1 MPLAKTAFVIEPSPS
16 VEEAAHPIERV
27 PSRQANV
34 IASGD
39 RATSLRSVSSI
50 TPGPGV
56 PGPNF
61 QPRNPVI
68 TGEAH
73 YKGKMPV
80 DGIISGQLHAS
91 GSNLTIKQR
100 PRNVRVESAP
110 ELDGEISFK
119 DMLRINGYIA
129 GSVFSQKGTLIIDE
143 SAQVDAFIDVNVAI
157 INGKVNG
164 EIVGRERV
172 ELGLGAVINGNIS
185 TPKLSIKPGATFQ
198 GDCRMLTAESA

>member
-1 MPLAKTAFVIEPSPS
+1 MPLPKTAFILEPSS
-16 VEEAAHPIERV
+16 TVEETAPLIERV
-27 PSRQANV
+27 PTRLPNV
-34 IASGD
+34 IAGGD

-50 TPGPGV
+50 RPGPAA
-56 PGPNF
+56 NF

-91 GSNLTIKQR
+91 GGNLTIKQR
-100 PRNVRVESAP
+100 PRNVRIESLP

-119 DMLRINGYIA
+119 DLLRVNGYVA
-129 GSVFSQKGTLIIDE
+129 GSIFSQKGTLIIDE

-157 INGKVNG
+157 INGTVNG

-198 GDCRMLTAESA
+198 GDCRMLKAESA